1 MKNLWKNIWLY
12 LSASTIILGGN
23 LSTMAEDSIIVGV
36 LHREDFAYAA
46 MMRTALDMA
55 LEEINSSKGV
65 NDKVIELAFADDR
78 GDEKAGERAV
88 RELVSEKNAVL
99 LVGGYSSSNTM
110 KMAYT
115 ANRLDIPFLV
125 CTAADDRITQHKL
138 KNIYRLNPPVSEY
151 TKGLEEFLLEH
162 VKPKSMSIIYE
173 NSPFGTGSALRM
185 MWFCRENDIA
195 IKAIQPYFKDGARS
209 AYLQRIL
216 TPIQKDPPEVLFM
229 SSYLKDAV
237 LLVTNISELKIKTIL
252 CGGAGGFTHDNFPRQ
267 TDKASE
273 YLLTATLWAP
283 SSGNSQANDF
293 LPTVFLSDT
302 EKKPDYHAVEA
313 YSAMIVA
320 ATALRNAT
328 SLEPSAIRT
337 AIESINMETPFGV
350 VTFKDYGP
358 FQRQNV
364 SQTPVLQIIK
374 NKYETVWPEKLKT
387 AEFINPH
394 PQ

>member
-1 MKNLWKNIWLY
+1 MKNLWKNMWLY
-12 LSASTIILGGN
+12 LSTSTVILGIN
-23 LSTMAEDSIIVGV
+23 LSAMAGDSIIVGV

-46 MMRTALDMA
+46 MMRTAFDMA
-55 LEEINSSKGV
+55 LEKINHSKGV
-65 NDKVIELAFADDR
+65 NDKVIELVFADDR
-78 GDEKAGERAV
+78 GDAKAGKRAV
-88 RELVSEKNAVL
+88 RELVSEKKAVL

-110 KMAYT
+110 EMAYT
-115 ANRLDIPFLV
+115 ANRLNIPFLV

-209 AYLQRIL
+209 DYLKRIL
-216 TPIQKDPPEVLFM
+216 TPIQKDPPEVIFM

-237 LLVTNISELKIKTIL
+237 LLVNNISELNIKTIL

-283 SSGNSQANDF
+283 SSDNFQANDF
-293 LPTVFLSDT
+293 YQRFFKRHG
-302 EKKPDYHAVEA
+302 KKPDYHAVEA

-320 ATALRNAT
+320 ATALKKST
-328 SLEPSAIRT
+328 SLKPSAIRT

-350 VTFKDYGP
+350 VNFKDYGP

-364 SQTPVLQIIK
+364 SQTPVLQIIN

-394 PQ
+394 LQ